1 MKIDTS
7 LKLVPTPAARTPTKP
22 ATAESG
28 GEQVRLSAAAQVKS
42 SEPPVNSGR
51 VQEIKQAIMEGRFR
65 INPEAIAD
73 RLIETAQELVNTQRR
88 A

>member
-7 LKLVPTPAARTPTKP
+7 LKVVPTPPARTPAKP
-22 ATAESG
+22 AATEPS

-42 SEPPVNSGR
+42 AEPPVNSGR

-73 RLIETAQELVNTQRR
+73 RLIDTAQELVNAQRR

>member
-7 LKLVPTPAARTPTKP
+7 LKMVPTPPARTPAKP
-22 ATAESG
+22 VPAEAS
-28 GEQVRLSAAAQVKS
+28 GEQVRLSTAVQINSA
-42 SEPPVNSGR
+42 EPPVNAGR
-51 VQEIKQAIMEGRFR
+51 VQEIKQAITEGRFR

-73 RLIETAQELVNTQRR
+73 HLIATAQELVNAQRT

>member
-7 LKLVPTPAARTPTKP
+7 LKMVPTPPARTPTKP
-22 ATAESG
+22 ATAEAS
-28 GEQVRLSAAAQVKS
+28 GEQVRLSAAAQIKS
-42 SEPPVNSGR
+42 TEPPVNSGR

-65 INPEAIAD
+65 INPDAIAD
-73 RLIETAQELVNTQRR
+73 RLITTAQELVNAQRT